1 MKTISRKPIKKI
13 PKTKLKPQAKPTKK
27 IAKPIK
33 KITPKTKKITKKVKP
48 IKPIKKVKVTKKV
61 VKKVVKK
68 PIKKLVPKAAKPIK
82 VVKTKPAVAKATK
95 HLGYTDAQFETY
107 KNLIK
112 DYSSKTND
120 QLKEVLRVNT
130 QSKSGDKKLLLEKV
144 ADGEIK
150 GGIPRCPS
158 CGGGYL
164 KYDYKTDIY
173 SCKGY
178 MDDTDW
184 KFCNFRGN
192 SSNVTRSP
200 WVKPAGF

>member
-1 MKTISRKPIKKI
+1 MKTISRKPIKKVS
-13 PKTKLKPQAKPTKK
+13 KTKSKPKIKPTKK
-27 IAKPIK
+27 FA
-33 KITPKTKKITKKVKP
+33 
-48 IKPIKKVKVTKKV
+48 KVTKKI
-61 VKKVVKK
+61 VKKTVKK
-68 PIKKLVPKAAKPIK
+68 PIKKIVSKAAKPIR
-82 VVKTKPAVAKATK
+82 VIKTKTAEPKATK
-95 HLGYTDAQFETY
+95 HLGYTDAQYETY

-164 KYDYKTDIY
+164 KYDYKTDVY

-192 SSNVTRSP
+192 SSNVNRSP

>member
-1 MKTISRKPIKKI
+1 MV
-13 PKTKLKPQAKPTKK
+13 A
-27 IAKPIK
+27 
-33 KITPKTKKITKKVKP
+33 
-48 IKPIKKVKVTKKV
+48 KKV

-68 PIKKLVPKAAKPIK
+68 PIKPTITKRILPIK
-82 VVKTKPAVAKATK
+82 TKVPATTK
-95 HLGYTDAQFETY
+95 HLGYTDAQYETY
-107 KNLIK
+107 KNLIR
-112 DYSSKTND
+112 DYSSKTNEE
-120 QLKEVLRVNT
+120 LKEVLRVNT

-164 KYDYKTDIY
+164 KYDYKTDVY

-192 SSNVTRSP
+192 SMSVTRSP